1 MASSRQ
7 DAFTE
12 AQGPVPSDETPQLE
26 HEQPDVDAAQTLP
39 DADPPDPSSR
49 SRTRSSLACFMC
61 QKKKIKCTGTFPCA
75 NCLRRNWSCRFDAEA
90 DGRRKANN
98 RRTVQGLNEAMEQL
112 RRQRQMISG
121 ILAIIKAGDPD
132 AIRGFVEQVNKT
144 ENLAEI
150 AGFVQGEVERDE
162 KIHKAYEDVDWT
174 SEAAQL

>member
-1 MASSRQ
+1 
-7 DAFTE
+7 
-12 AQGPVPSDETPQLE
+12 
-26 HEQPDVDAAQTLP
+26 
-39 DADPPDPSSR
+39 
-49 SRTRSSLACFMC
+49 
-61 QKKKIKCTGTFPCA
+61 
-75 NCLRRNWSCRFDAEA
+75 
-90 DGRRKANN
+90 
-98 RRTVQGLNEAMEQL
+98 MEQL